1 MKPVYFTLR
10 YKGFETVGYINDTY
24 LKGRTFYDCEVNITN
39 TVKWLRDLGLTL
51 NMAKSVFIPTQCITF
66 LGFVLNSNEMTVSL
80 TPTKAIKLQSK
91 TVELLNTTSPTIRA
105 VRGYRPYGYQ
115 FSLCNVWTSLL

>member
-1 MKPVYFTLR
+1 MNITL
-10 YKGFETVGYINDTY
+10 
-24 LKGRTFYDCEVNITN
+24 TN
-39 TVKWLRDLGLTL
+39 TVKWFRDLGLTL

-80 TPTKAIKLQSK
+80 TPTKAIKVQSK

-105 VRGYRPYGYQ
+105 ARGYRPYGYQ